1 MRDGTSLNVRTLL
14 AVWLVAAVAVVW
26 FVHAAELMDDLDRA
40 ETLRG
45 AR

>member
-1 MRDGTSLNVRTLL
+1 MRDGTSLNVRTL